1 MLDYEKEVE
10 DVAPVTPPITK
21 SQTTKR
27 QVVSAKAGKPQSV
40 KYKPTTKAIDQ
51 ERSINTRAFVVHGI
65 PCQRPMADTI
75 QDVRKTGIRGIVG
88 ARWLLG
94 GQRRAGKTTS
104 SIVIFLSIPISFQVQ
119 EGQAGMKVR
128 GHWPPI
134 NAYDFDRG
142 RKRLELRSD
151 W

>member
-1 MLDYEKEVE
+1 MTHHLPVNRTRIRKWWILKWWILTDLYYEDVLDYEKEVE

-65 PCQRPMADTI
+65 PLPETHGRHN
-75 QDVRKTGIRGIVG
+75 TGCE
-88 ARWLLG
+88 
-94 GQRRAGKTTS
+94 K
-104 SIVIFLSIPISFQVQ
+104 
-119 EGQAGMKVR
+119 
-128 GHWPPI
+128 
-134 NAYDFDRG
+134 N
-142 RKRLELRSD
+142 RS
-151 W
+151 